1 VTIPK
6 HDEIRVPALLLLAER
21 GQLKLSEFEAPLA
34 EHFNLTEDDQLQG
47 QALFRNG
54 KTMKTGTV

>member
-34 EHFNLTEDDQLQG
+34 EHFNLTEDDQLQEL
-47 QALFRNG
+47 QAR
-54 KTMKTGTV
+54 TTRTGTL